1 MSMSGPGGSGF
12 GGGDPVSAG
21 GWLCTGG
28 EGGHGR
34 DSGGPGGRRKRR
46 RQRTQRQKRRRPPHL
61 GGGGG
66 GGGGGGHIDHVSR
79 ERMFQDIEGLLRQ
92 IRERAEET
100 PLWTQ
105 DQMNDFTQTVTGFM
119 RALEEEGGQV
129 SDRAMNEYHRVRD
142 KLSQALR
149 L

>member
-1 MSMSGPGGSGF
+1 
-12 GGGDPVSAG
+12 
-21 GWLCTGG
+21 
-28 EGGHGR
+28 
-34 DSGGPGGRRKRR
+34 
-46 RQRTQRQKRRRPPHL
+46 
-61 GGGGG
+61 
-66 GGGGGGHIDHVSR
+66 
-79 ERMFQDIEGLLRQ
+79 MFQDIEGLLRQ

>member
-1 MSMSGPGGSGF
+1 MSTSGPSGPGSGGGSGA
-12 GGGDPVSAG
+12 SSG
-21 GWLCTGG
+21 GWVCSGG

-34 DSGGPGGRRKRR
+34 DQGGPGGRRKRR

-66 GGGGGGHIDHVSR
+66 GGGGHVDHVNR

-100 PLWTQ
+100 PLWTE

-119 RALEEEGGQV
+119 RALDEEGSQV

-142 KLSQALR
+142 KLSQALK